1 MKHTNDSEGS
11 DDGALLENCIS
22 ITPLQCDMTAH
33 AAMDMIAKAD
43 F

>member
-1 MKHTNDSEGS
+1 MAPNEPCEGS
-11 DDGALLENCIS
+11 DDSALLKNFIS
-22 ITPLQCDMTAH
+22 ITPLQCNMTAH